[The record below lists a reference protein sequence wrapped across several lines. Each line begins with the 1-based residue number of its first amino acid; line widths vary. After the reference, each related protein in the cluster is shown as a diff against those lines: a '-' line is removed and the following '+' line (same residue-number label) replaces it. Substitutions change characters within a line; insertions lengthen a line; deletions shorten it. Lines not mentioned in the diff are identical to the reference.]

1 MVEKFV
7 DASDK
12 SIWGALKQGIFTG
25 AVLNMRNSDYHAL
38 DKYASSTRLK
48 HIYATSPAHYKAKYL
63 DNPQPSKQT
72 EAMTLGSLVHCLVL
86 TPHEYASEFFI
97 LPEINMRTNDGK
109 AEYAALVAANAGKI
123 AIDEELLEKAR
134 AMTKSVLSHPKAKL
148 LDVGRKEAA
157 FFWQCPFSGLR
168 FKAKLDQ
175 SSSQYFVEFK
185 TTVNASPE
193 IFAKQAFNLN
203 YDLSLNHYREGL
215 RMVMDVSPPAY
226 LIAVESS
233 APHVCQF
240 YKAGD
245 ELFETGKAKWL
256 QAVTRLES
264 SMKTGVWSAYHAEQ
278 DEIPTLLPPA
288 WAIKKEVLLEETN
301 DDGGLFGD

>member
-134 AMTKSVLSHPKAKL
+134 AMTKSVLSHPKSKL

-175 SSSQYFVEFK
+175 SSSGHFIELK
-185 TTVNASPE
+185 TTRNASPDD
-193 IFAKQAFNLN
+193 FARDAFNMN
-203 YDLSLNHYREGL
+203 YDLSLVHYRQAL
-215 RMVMDVSPPAY
+215 KLVMGVEPPAW
-226 LIAVESS
+226 IAAVESET
-233 APHVCQF
+233 PHICEF
-240 YKAGD
+240 YPVGASMW
-245 ELFETGKAKWL
+245 ETGHAKWL
-256 QAVTRLES
+256 DAITKLERA
-264 SMKTGVWSAYHAEQ
+264 MKTGIWPSYVP
-278 DEIPTLLPPA
+278 EIIEPPPMESPA
-288 WAIKKEVLLEETN
+288 WAIKKLLPEGIN
-301 DDGGLFGD
+301 NGI